1 MMSQARKKIAL
12 AVCSKVIEYI
22 HSPLREFLDDL
33 IIKNTFAAFS
43 DAKSIDIEIVDWR
56 NKEINFLQFDTIVVT
71 STWDLHLY
79 PDEFNQW
86 LNHCE
91 ADGKKRLIND
101 IDILKLGI
109 KKHAYLQPLLEE
121 FKPENSAIGS
131 MIPTIFV
138 GVDAK
143 TNSEEKFSAI
153 VQKLI
158 IKNPEIWSGDIVV
171 KPNTSA
177 NGDNTFVV
185 TQDEKQVE
193 KTPLNYRHFRDMDK
207 LFCEMLKIKKYNG
220 LMIQPFMKAVE
231 KHGEYQLVFFNNK
244 CNHAT
249 VKPAG
254 FKNSSPQG
262 RMSVSLESLPKN
274 MLLFAE
280 KIMQFFNEKFPD
292 KITRARVDLFDAGE
306 KGPIVCE
313 VEMVEP
319 NTNINRLEKTEQVK
333 AATSFVN
340 AILLRRKQLLSL
352 NLARNVRLFSSPKI
366 QIEDQQSPNR
376 SIIMSKL

>member
-1 MMSQARKKIAL
+1 M
-12 AVCSKVIEYI
+12 
-22 HSPLREFLDDL
+22 
-33 IIKNTFAAFS
+33 
-43 DAKSIDIEIVDWR
+43 
-56 NKEINFLQFDTIVVT
+56 
-71 STWDLHLY
+71 
-79 PDEFNQW
+79 
-86 LNHCE
+86 
-91 ADGKKRLIND
+91 
-101 IDILKLGI
+101 
-109 KKHAYLQPLLEE
+109 
-121 FKPENSAIGS
+121 
-131 MIPTIFV
+131 
-138 GVDAK
+138 
-143 TNSEEKFSAI
+143 
-153 VQKLI
+153 
-158 IKNPEIWSGDIVV
+158 